1 MSTPRT
7 LLPAAPAPSLDDQ
20 HKRYLLSVAGYANI
34 ELTAPDWP
42 SAWDVVANS
51 IRLRVLEWG
60 RDNRDTVIFLHG
72 GSLTSHTWDLAC
84 ASLSAEYR
92 CVAIDLRGHGDSEW
106 PADADYRLEAI
117 AADIEGVIDVMADT
131 APILVGMSLGGLAAI
146 HVAARRNDTIR
157 GLVLV
162 DIGPKQSSAGVEEIQ
177 RFSELPHVS
186 PSFDEFVE
194 RSMAFNPRRRPELLR
209 RSLLNNVRQLP
220 DGTWTWKWDKRRL
233 DQDWRDTAEVAETGL
248 WAAIRQVTCPA
259 LVIRGAESNIL
270 SEPDAQALRAS
281 FSDGDLA
288 LVESAGHTVQ
298 GDNPAGFIRVL
309 RSFLSRLTSDAS
321 SL

>member
-7 LLPAAPAPSLDDQ
+7 LHPAAPAPSLNDQ

-186 PSFDEFVE
+186 PSFDEFGRAVHGVQSTASARAATPE
-194 RSMAFNPRRRPELLR
+194 PAQQCTPAARWHMDLEVGQATPGPR
-209 RSLLNNVRQLP
+209 
-220 DGTWTWKWDKRRL
+220 
-233 DQDWRDTAEVAETGL
+233 
-248 WAAIRQVTCPA
+248 
-259 LVIRGAESNIL
+259 
-270 SEPDAQALRAS
+270 
-281 FSDGDLA
+281 LA
-288 LVESAGHTVQ
+288 RHG
-298 GDNPAGFIRVL
+298 
-309 RSFLSRLTSDAS
+309 
-321 SL
+321 